1 LRIVPQIALV
11 FFVAALT
18 ALAADSGVTQF
29 VLDTSVRHQAMDNF
43 GANDA
48 WTLQKIG
55 AEWSEQNKK
64 KIADLLFST
73 NRGIGLTFARF
84 YLGAGINRETIREP
98 SHTAETFEVAPGKY
112 DWSRLP
118 GERWFLRAAKAR
130 GVTQFGM
137 TVYSPP
143 LRLTRNGLSNLG
155 NDTNST
161 TNLKP
166 GAEDEFAG
174 YLADTLKHFRDNT
187 NDAERVDFN
196 FVLPV
201 NEPQWEW
208 QRKQEGN
215 RAANDDLKKLFR
227 AVKQRFDRDGV
238 ATKILGPDS
247 GSILDMT
254 ALDQSARQKWH
265 ADYGDYLHWIC
276 GDSEITAG
284 FGGVIS
290 YHSYWS
296 DEIPGQLVPH
306 RETLGRAFEK
316 FPKWKIWQ
324 SEYCIMERGRDLGMD
339 AALRMAR
346 VIHCDLTLVNAS
358 AWQWWLAVSGGY
370 YKDGLIY
377 TDYRRPGDAES
388 IYESKMLWALGNFS
402 RFIRPGMV
410 RVELSGPQN
419 VQGLMASAYFDAQA
433 GRAVLVFVNCAATEQ
448 KVQLQFAPP
457 SAHKFFTP
465 FFTTAKQNLAAGKK
479 IDAEKTFSLP
489 PRSVVTLVGE

>member
-1 LRIVPQIALV
+1 M

-18 ALAADSGVTQF
+18 ASAADSGVTQF
-29 VLDTSVRHQAMDNF
+29 VLDTSVRHQVMDNF

-55 AEWSEQNKK
+55 AEWSEKNKN

-73 NRGIGLTFARF
+73 NGGIGLTFARF
-84 YLGAGINRETIREP
+84 YLGAGINRETIRDP
-98 SHTAETFEVAPGKY
+98 SHTAETFEVAPGEY
-112 DWSRLP
+112 DWTRLP
-118 GERWFLRAAKAR
+118 GERWFLRAAKSR
-130 GVTQFGM
+130 GVTQFGL

-155 NDTNST
+155 ADTNST

-166 GAEDEFAG
+166 GAEDEFAA

-215 RAANDDLKKLFR
+215 RASNGDLKKIFR
-227 AVKQRFDRDGV
+227 AVKRRFDRDAV

-247 GSILDMT
+247 GSIPDMT
-254 ALDQSARQKWH
+254 ALDRPAREKWR

-276 GDSEITAG
+276 GDPEIAAC

-306 RETLGRAFEK
+306 RETLGRAFAK
-316 FPKWKIWQ
+316 FPNWKIWQ

-358 AWQWWLAVSGGY
+358 AWQWWLAVSGGD

-377 TDYRRPGDAES
+377 TDYRRVGDAET

-419 VQGLMASAYFDAQA
+419 VRGLMASAYFDTQT

-448 KVQLQFAPP
+448 KIQLQFAPP
-457 SAHKFFTP
+457 FAHKIFTP
-465 FFTTAKQNLAAGKK
+465 FFTTAKQSLAAGKK
-479 IDAEKTFSLP
+479 IDTEKTFSLP